1 MNHTVMFWKSVKVHK
16 LYFEISTF
24 RQIIICSQTM
34 VSIKEIGQFVSN
46 DNTYIPKLCGFFFII
61 GVIKQ
66 LLFIKALLRN

>member
-1 MNHTVMFWKSVKVHK
+1 MFLKSVKVHK

-24 RQIIICSQTM
+24 RQIIICSLTM

-46 DNTYIPKLCGFFFII
+46 DNTYIPKLYGFFFII

-66 LLFIKALLRN
+66 LLIIKTLLRN

>member
-1 MNHTVMFWKSVKVHK
+1 MNHTVVFLKSVKVHK

-46 DNTYIPKLCGFFFII
+46 DNTYISKLFGFFFII

-66 LLFIKALLRN
+66 LLLLKALLRN